1 MDLRHPRHPRM
12 KSAHSG
18 QLQMGASE
26 ASTASSR
33 EPSEA
38 ANTNPPSSQISVEA
52 ESTASSSDT
61 DDDSDPTPDTFKRL
75 LENCLGNI
83 QTTGTFATS
92 GRLPDATLPGSKV
105 HNVGSVGAP
114 LAESQANAI
123 RDLCHQVPFGQGR
136 FGLLWKSP
144 YQACY

>member
-1 MDLRHPRHPRM
+1 MDE
-12 KSAHSG
+12 
-18 QLQMGASE
+18 SE
-26 ASTASSR
+26 TSTASSQ

-52 ESTASSSDT
+52 ESTASSSDA
-61 DDDSDPTPDTFKRL
+61 DDNSDTTPDTLKRS

-92 GRLPDATLPGSKV
+92 GLLPDATLPGLRV

-123 RDLCHQVPFGQGR
+123 RDVCHRAPFGQGR
-136 FGLLWKSP
+136 FGPSWES
-144 YQACY
+144 AC